1 MTRLFAD
8 STIDLT
14 PEECQQMGITTVPL
28 TIHFG
33 EQSYRDG
40 VDMTHKE
47 FYRRLR
53 AADTLPTTSQVNPA
67 QFEDAFAPYLQN
79 GDDIVIITI
88 SGKLSATNQSAQL
101 VADANPGRV
110 HVVDS
115 SMASFGAQ
123 LLIHEAVRLRDE
135 GKKSAAQ
142 IADALRAI
150 VPRMR
155 LYAVLD
161 TLKYL
166 RMGGRLSGGAA
177 LLGGILGILPVVEVR
192 DGVVTSVAKV
202 RGDRAGMQTLLDF
215 LEKMPPDPAYGICFG
230 HADDEAR
237 LEKYLTFLRPHLHGL
252 QIHTSSLGSVIGTHT
267 GPGLVGIAYVLA
279 EQ

>member
-1 MTRLFAD
+1 MFKLFAD
-8 STIDLT
+8 STIDLA
-14 PEECQQMGITTVPL
+14 PEQCEQLGVTTVPL

-47 FYRRLR
+47 FYSRLR
-53 AADTLPTTSQVNPA
+53 AADKLPTTSQVNPV
-67 QFEDAFAPYLQN
+67 QFEDAFAPYLKKGEN
-79 GDDIVIITI
+79 IVVITI
-88 SGKLSATNQSAQL
+88 SEKLSATYQSAKL

-123 LLIHEAVRLRDE
+123 LLIYEAVRLRDA
-135 GKKSAAQ
+135 GTKTAAEA
-142 IADALRAI
+142 ADALRSI

-237 LEKYLTFLRPHLHGL
+237 LEKYLTFLRPHLKGL
-252 QIHTSSLGSVIGTHT
+252 AIRTSGLGSVIGTHT
-267 GPGLVGIAYVLA
+267 GPGIVGIAYVLA
-279 EQ
+279 ES

>member
-1 MTRLFAD
+1 MR
-8 STIDLT
+8 TILE
-14 PEECQQMGITTVPL
+14 P
-28 TIHFG
+28 
-33 EQSYRDG
+33 G
-40 VDMTHKE
+40 VE
-47 FYRRLR
+47 LGGFVLR
-53 AADTLPTTSQVNPA
+53 ERMHA
-67 QFEDAFAPYLQN
+67 
-79 GDDIVIITI
+79 G
-88 SGKLSATNQSAQL
+88 
-101 VADANPGRV
+101 
-110 HVVDS
+110 
-115 SMASFGAQ
+115 SMASLWRVERAGDPTPMAMKLPRVRDGDDPAAGAADR
-123 LLIHEAVRLRDE
+123 LLERALGELDE
-135 GKKSAAQ
+135 G
-142 IADALRAI
+142 IVRHEGGIGAL
-150 VPRMR
+150 
-155 LYAVLD
+155 
-161 TLKYL
+161 
-166 RMGGRLSGGAA
+166 A

>member
-1 MTRLFAD
+1 MFKLFAD

-14 PEECQQMGITTVPL
+14 PEQCDQLGVTTVPL

-33 EQSYRDG
+33 DQTFRDG
-40 VDMTHKE
+40 IDMTHKE

-67 QFEDAFAPYLQN
+67 QFEDAFAPFLNDGQ
-79 GDDIVIITI
+79 DILIITI

-115 SMASFGAQ
+115 AMASFGAQ
-123 LLIHEAVRLRDE
+123 LLIHEAVRLRDA
-135 GKKSAAQ
+135 GKMSAQEA
-142 IADALRAI
+142 ADHLRTL

-177 LLGGILGILPVVEVR
+177 LLGGILGILPVVAVR

-202 RGDRAGMQTLLDF
+202 RGDRAGTQALLDF
-215 LEKMPPDPAYGICFG
+215 LEKEPADKKYGICFG

-237 LEKYLTFLRPHLHGL
+237 LEKYLTALRPHLEGYT
-252 QIHTSSLGSVIGTHT
+252 IRTSGLGSVIGTHT
-267 GPGLVGIAYVLA
+267 GPGVVGLAYVAA
-279 EQ
+279 E